1 MNPDPISEL
10 GRNVMR
16 ATEGMTPEQKIAYIQ
31 QNAASGIAPQSVL
44 FLMMKQQE
52 RLRSA
57 QPPAQ
62 PMPTVR
68 EKLAAAA
75 PPIQQGLGAMPT
87 GVMNS
92 ANYAGGGIVAF
103 QEGGNEGLEPD
114 PAAGIGQLARDTAQR
129 QLTQMIEQAERE
141 GQMHRATV
149 LRGQL
154 RRMLTQ
160 SEGSAIGG
168 TAFGGAKAIAESP
181 MFKGRLP
188 DPSAGLSR
196 RPTTPEKKRDWASAE
211 QQNRK
216 TVEGTRPVDTERKL
230 PPPPP
235 APRVVAP
242 AAERAPEEDEYATQ
256 LKRLEALQQ
265 AAGIGGASE
274 AYKALLDKEEAEA
287 GKRSAQD
294 RRMALA
300 QAGFAMAEAA
310 GRPGAKFLG
319 AAAAGGQSYVASRS
333 AADKADREYQ
343 RSLSRERMNL
353 LRADEQLKL
362 GNINAAVQIQ
372 GQAEERALRAKDTA
386 SRNALAYYT
395 ANLEAKL
402 GAERTTAVLTG
413 QRLELAWNISKSV
426 TEQVGALAM
435 DPTYLKMKPEEQ
447 LAMRNKIREDGQKQ
461 LFGML
466 GLSSLGDTGKMSG
479 FVFRGFE

>member
-1 MNPDPISEL
+1 MNNYMGPDPVSEL
-10 GRNVMR
+10 GRNVMK
-16 ATEGMTPEQKIAYIQ
+16 ATEGMTPDQKIAYIQ

-68 EKLAAAA
+68 DKLAAASA
-75 PPIQQGLGAMPT
+75 PMQQGLGGMPT

-129 QLTQMIEQAERE
+129 QLMQMIDQAERE

-160 SEGSAIGG
+160 SESSAIGG

-181 MFKGRLP
+181 MFKDRLP
-188 DPSAGLSR
+188 DFSAGLSR
-196 RPTTPEKKRDWASAE
+196 RPTTPEKKRDWANAP

-216 TVEGTRPVDTERKL
+216 TVEGTRPVDTEKKL
-230 PPPPP
+230 PPP
-235 APRVVAP
+235 APRMVAP
-242 AAERAPEEDEYATQ
+242 AAQEEDAYATQ

-274 AYKALLDKEEAEA
+274 AYKALLDREEAEA

-353 LRADEQLKL
+353 MRADEQLKL

-372 GQAEERALRAKDTA
+372 GQAEERAARAKE
-386 SRNALAYYT
+386 NAAKNNLAYYT
-395 ANLEAKL
+395 ANLEARL
-402 GAERTTAVLTG
+402 GADRTAAALRG
-413 QRLELAWNISKSV
+413 QNLDVALKVSENVADQIA
-426 TEQVGALAM
+426 GLAM

-447 LAMRNKIREDGQKQ
+447 MKMRNKIREDGQKQ